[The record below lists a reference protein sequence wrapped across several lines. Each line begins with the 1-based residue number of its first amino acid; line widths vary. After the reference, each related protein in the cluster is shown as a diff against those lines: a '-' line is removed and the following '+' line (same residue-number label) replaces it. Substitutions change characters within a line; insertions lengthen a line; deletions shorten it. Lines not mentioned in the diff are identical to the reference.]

1 MTTQDSFAVVT
12 RLSYEPRLKNKVM
25 RLMYISMPVYKR
37 QEGLIHIAMHHD
49 LKEPKAMTYFVWES
63 EKHYLKSMNS
73 DELAPITDQWNEM
86 IQSGQATF
94 EMNAYFVIDSYLK
107 HSEAIF

>member
-1 MTTQDSFAVVT
+1 
-12 RLSYEPRLKNKVM
+12 
-25 RLMYISMPVYKR
+25 
-37 QEGLIHIAMHHD
+37 
-49 LKEPKAMTYFVWES
+49 
-63 EKHYLKSMNS
+63 
-73 DELAPITDQWNEM
+73 M